1 MSERNYNVAMK
12 ARIIQIGNSR
22 GIRLPKAM
30 LEQAQ
35 LTEEVQIEAEP
46 NQIVIRSAHVP
57 REGWENAFR
66 RMAERGDDA
75 ELMED
80 PASLTAFD
88 EVEWK
93 W

>member
-1 MSERNYNVAMK
+1 MK
-12 ARIIQIGNSR
+12 ARIIRIGNSR
-22 GIRLPKAM
+22 GIRLPKAV

-46 NQIVIRSAHVP
+46 NQIVIRSARVT
-57 REGWENAFR
+57 REGWEDAFR
-66 RMAERGDDA
+66 RMARRGDDTL
-75 ELMED
+75 EQESS
-80 PASLTAFD
+80 PLTTFD

>member
-1 MSERNYNVAMK
+1 MK
-12 ARIIQIGNSR
+12 ARIIRIGNSR
-22 GIRLPKAM
+22 GIRLPKAV

-46 NQIVIRSAHVP
+46 NQIVIRSARVP

-66 RMAERGDDA
+66 RMARRGDDTL
-75 ELMED
+75 EEE
-80 PASLTAFD
+80 PAPLTTFD